1 MKKLV
6 LIFILSLNLGF
17 SVLLYGTN
25 INVNVNDEINNWKI
39 EIKSSATVSHEYEW
53 YRTWGGGLSDIG
65 GNVAVDSSDNVFI
78 GGATE
83 SFGAG
88 GADIVL
94 LKYDNSGIFQ
104 WQRIWGGN
112 HYDSGNDIAVDSL
125 DNIYLVGT
133 TNSYTAGGSDVILI
147 KYDNSGV
154 LQWNVTWGGS
164 EDDEGLGITI
174 DSLNNVYITGDTDTY
189 SNKLLAKYDSS
200 GVLQWSKTNSELAG
214 IGKELALDS
223 LGNIYLVGETY
234 YGEGLTDVLLE
245 KYNSAGVIQWNKTWG
260 GSNWD
265 YGWDVDVD
273 SANNVYVSGRT
284 RSFGVGDSDMLLI
297 KYDSTGTQLW
307 NRTWGGV
314 STDLGVRITIDSLD
328 NVYFAGTTVGF
339 GAGLFDMTLV
349 KYNAFG
355 EQLWYRTWGGSSS
368 DYGVGVILDS
378 SENIFIG
385 GATGSFG
392 AGIEDFALV
401 KYSKIPEITI
411 NSPNQNDL
419 YGHSAPTFSIYIL
432 EPNLHSTWYT
442 LDDGVNIPFS
452 GLTGIINQIE
462 WDKETSGGVTIQFY
476 ANNTLGK
483 EGSAEVT
490 VLKDIE
496 NPEILIYSPN
506 VDEEFG
512 SIAPSYDLVINE
524 PNLDSI
530 WYTIDGGVNNYTITL
545 LSGDINQSA
554 WDAAV
559 YGAINIRFYAED
571 LVGNIDYN
579 EVNIKKI
586 KETPAIPGYEL
597 FVLIS
602 LIGIITIIYL
612 RKNAKII
619 K

>member
-307 NRTWGGV
+307 NRTWGG
-314 STDLGVRITIDSLD
+314 L
-328 NVYFAGTTVGF
+328 
-339 GAGLFDMTLV
+339 
-349 KYNAFG
+349 
-355 EQLWYRTWGGSSS
+355 
-368 DYGVGVILDS
+368 
-378 SENIFIG
+378 
-385 GATGSFG
+385 
-392 AGIEDFALV
+392 
-401 KYSKIPEITI
+401 
-411 NSPNQNDL
+411 
-419 YGHSAPTFSIYIL
+419 
-432 EPNLHSTWYT
+432 
-442 LDDGVNIPFS
+442 
-452 GLTGIINQIE
+452 
-462 WDKETSGGVTIQFY
+462 
-476 ANNTLGK
+476 
-483 EGSAEVT
+483 
-490 VLKDIE
+490 
-496 NPEILIYSPN
+496 
-506 VDEEFG
+506 
-512 SIAPSYDLVINE
+512 
-524 PNLDSI
+524 
-530 WYTIDGGVNNYTITL
+530 
-545 LSGDINQSA
+545 
-554 WDAAV
+554 
-559 YGAINIRFYAED
+559 
-571 LVGNIDYN
+571 
-579 EVNIKKI
+579 
-586 KETPAIPGYEL
+586 
-597 FVLIS
+597 VLI
-602 LIGIITIIYL
+602 LV
-612 RKNAKII
+612 
-619 K
+619 